1 MVYHESFPKA
11 PGFRGFPMAIFRRDR
26 RDKKKT
32 APGAPHTGKKPAFGG
47 NKPSSL
53 RKPGP
58 KRSLTHV
65 GGKVETEGNAE
76 EARIL
81 ANALAV
87 KPSSDREDDPTR
99 AHVHGFHS
107 YPARMH
113 PQTAHR
119 LVAGFTP
126 KGGKVLDPFCGSGT
140 VLVEAML
147 AGLKPAGIDLNPIA
161 VRLARLKTTPRTDT
175 ELAHLVEQ
183 ADRVAEFAGLRRKQK
198 AGASRR
204 FPAQDVAL
212 FEPHVLLELDS
223 LALGIQDLGKDSAR
237 SDLEM
242 VFSSLLT
249 RMSRKQGDTS
259 LSTTPRRLAAGF
271 ATRQFA
277 GKARELADRLRS
289 FRKLL
294 PSAAAL
300 PATVKLADAT
310 KPGKVAGAPFDALIT
325 SPPYASTYDYTEH
338 HALRMRWLGLD
349 ATEMRRGELGAKAKY
364 ESLNP
369 LTATRQWMAEL
380 RNFFAAMRGLLAP
393 NAPLILVIADSA
405 VGNSPLRAEE
415 LVAKAAR
422 TEGFKP
428 VARASQTRPHF
439 HGPTNLAFR
448 DRPRMEH
455 ALLFRKNEGPSS
467 AR

>member
-1 MVYHESFPKA
+1 
-11 PGFRGFPMAIFRRDR
+11 MAIQRRNR
-26 RDKKKT
+26 RDKSKSG
-32 APGAPHTGKKPAFGG
+32 PGGPKAGK
-47 NKPSSL
+47 NRPSPGKSSPVS

-65 GGKVETEGNAE
+65 GGRVETEGNP
-76 EARIL
+76 EAVRIL
-81 ANALAV
+81 AHALEV
-87 KPSSDREDDPTR
+87 RPSTDREDDPSR

-113 PQTAHR
+113 PQTAQR
-119 LVAGFTP
+119 LVSGFTP

-140 VLVEAML
+140 VLVEAMV

-161 VRLARLKTTPRTDT
+161 VRLARLKTMPRSEN

-183 ADRVAEFAGLRRKQK
+183 ADRVAEFAGNRRKQK

-212 FEPHVLLELDS
+212 FEPHVLLEMDL
-223 LALGIQDLGKDSAR
+223 LALGIQDLGKDSSR
-237 SDLEM
+237 PDLEM

-249 RMSRKQGDTS
+249 RMSRKQGDSS
-259 LSTTPRRLAAGF
+259 LSTTPRKLAAGF

-289 FRKLL
+289 FRMLL
-294 PSAAAL
+294 PSAAVL

-310 KPGKVAGAPFDALIT
+310 KPGKVPGAPFDALVT
-325 SPPYASTYDYTEH
+325 SPPYASTYDYAEH
-338 HALRMRWLGLD
+338 HALRMRWLGMD

-364 ESLNP
+364 ESLDP
-369 LTATRQWMAEL
+369 LSATRQWMAEL
-380 RNFFAAMRGLLAP
+380 RNFFAAMRGLLVPDAP
-393 NAPLILVIADSA
+393 VVLVIADSA
-405 VGNSPLRAEE
+405 VGNSSLRAEE

-422 TEGFKP
+422 TEGYQP

-455 ALLFRKNEGPSS
+455 ALLFRKTDGPVTLPGKPGKGI
-467 AR
+467 R